1 MINKIKARMSL
12 FKKEFNVVFMSEKS
26 DDQSFQMK
34 SFVAILVIIK
44 SHLSL
49 SSFGQSFKLYVYK
62 KSLSLEFD

>member
-44 SHLSL
+44 SHLTL

-62 KSLSLEFD
+62 KV